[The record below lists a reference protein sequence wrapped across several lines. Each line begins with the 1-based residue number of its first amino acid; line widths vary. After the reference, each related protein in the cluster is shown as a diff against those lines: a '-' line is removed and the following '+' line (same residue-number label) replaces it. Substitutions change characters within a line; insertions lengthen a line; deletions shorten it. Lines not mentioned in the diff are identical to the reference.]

1 MSLLHLP
8 ALALA
13 LAAATPAA
21 ETPARSVELSFK
33 PYLDWDFLLPREQF
47 ATIAEGI
54 TYPHANGDVLAA
66 RLEGTVLWLDR
77 DGDGE
82 CDAKVEPLEPG
93 ETALMVF
100 RPRDASGEECT
111 YAVRL
116 RSDGQWSYSA
126 SGAMVGELGGTR
138 IALID
143 QNNNGRFGDFG
154 EDAMVV
160 GRGKAAGFL
169 SRVIE
174 VDGELYSIEVTGD
187 GRHVEAWPFEYE
199 TGVLDL
205 SSELE
210 SKARMRAVVVK
221 STDGELSFEVSQARE
236 GLKVPAG
243 KYRIHSGAVALGK
256 GRALL
261 GPGRSEP
268 ITVTA
273 GETTTLEWGGPLEAE
288 FRYARRG
295 GELQIA
301 PENIRYFGRA
311 GEEYGAFL
319 PLGCSPLF
327 TIKDADSGE
336 VLVTT
341 RFPGST

>member
-1 MSLLHLP
+1 VTLLHLP
-8 ALALA
+8 ALVLA
-13 LAAATPAA
+13 LAAAAPAV
-21 ETPARSVELSFK
+21 ETTSRSVELSFK
-33 PYLDWDFLLPREQF
+33 PYLDWDYLLPREQF
-47 ATIAEGI
+47 ATVAEGI
-54 TYPHANGDVLAA
+54 AFPHAGGDVLAA
-66 RLEGTVLWLDR
+66 RLEGTALWLDR

-82 CDAKVEPLEPG
+82 CDSKVEPLERG
-93 ETALMVF
+93 QTALMVF
-100 RPRDASGEECT
+100 RPRDARGEECT

-143 QNNNGRFGDFG
+143 QNNNGRFADFG
-154 EDAMVV
+154 QDALVV
-160 GRGKAAGFL
+160 GRGRAAGFL
-169 SRVIE
+169 SRVID
-174 VDGELYSIEVTGD
+174 VDGELYSIEVTDD
-187 GRHVEAWPFEYE
+187 GRHVEATPFEGE

-205 SSELE
+205 GSELE

-221 STDGELSFEVSQARE
+221 STDGELSFELSQAKE
-236 GLKVPAG
+236 GLRVPAG
-243 KYRIHSGAVALGK
+243 KYTIHSGTVALGK

-261 GPGRSEP
+261 APGRSRP

-288 FRYARRG
+288 LRYARRG
-295 GELQIA
+295 EELRIA
-301 PENIRYFGRA
+301 PEDIRYFGRA
-311 GEEYGAFL
+311 GEEYKSFQ
-319 PLGCSPLF
+319 PLGCSPTF
-327 TIKDADSGE
+327 TIKDADTGE